1 MNDKT
6 KEIVRSAFTQTTH
19 GDITIITHKV
29 TGDTFVCN
37 PASGNSLD
45 QGEFWMDNYYLPV
58 VVLLKTGMFPME
70 GFQMSSKRVAVSELA
85 NTRLK
90 SYIGND
96 DLAHAA
102 GLWLE
107 RDMQFNQEFVKIGT
121 NQSMLVLNYRG
132 PHITGF
138 PKQLPRGAVF
148 DTYIWRILSA
158 QPDFNIG
165 EETVL

>member
-1 MNDKT
+1 MNNKT
-6 KEIVRSAFTQTTH
+6 KDLVRAGFNVETH

-37 PASGNSLD
+37 PANGNSLD

-58 VVLLKTGMFPME
+58 VVLLKTSMFPME
-70 GFQMSSKRVAVSELA
+70 GFQLSSKRVSVADLSG
-85 NTRLK
+85 TRLK

-96 DLAHAA
+96 DLSHAA

-107 RDMQFNQEFVKIGT
+107 RDMPANQEFVKIGT

-132 PHITGF
+132 PHVTGN

-148 DTYIWRILSA
+148 DTYIYRILSA

>member
-1 MNDKT
+1 
-6 KEIVRSAFTQTTH
+6 
-19 GDITIITHKV
+19 
-29 TGDTFVCN
+29 
-37 PASGNSLD
+37 
-45 QGEFWMDNYYLPV
+45 
-58 VVLLKTGMFPME
+58 
-70 GFQMSSKRVAVSELA
+70 MSSKRVTVSELA

-102 GLWLE
+102 GIWLE
-107 RDMQFNQEFVKIGT
+107 RDMQSNQEFVKIGT